1 VVVPVER
8 NKGGGFENSGQVSS
22 AGRERG
28 KEGEPELALGG
39 CAIRK
44 AAGGWRQFLFQG
56 CVFITAGP
64 STKMFM
70 PSNSVCVFI
79 TAGPSTKQGVRRKQ
93 FLAFVAKCKGP
104 RQRAWKRSAR
114 CRALFAAAS
123 MCDNLVWQSRTC
135 RLHPAPHCVKMLPAP
150 VRQDYWRLFLASA
163 VWPGPVL

>member
-1 VVVPVER
+1 VCLLLQDLVQRCLCPV
-8 NKGGGFENSGQVSS
+8 
-22 AGRERG
+22 
-28 KEGEPELALGG
+28 
-39 CAIRK
+39 
-44 AAGGWRQFLFQG
+44 
-56 CVFITAGP
+56 T
-64 STKMFM
+64 
-70 PSNSVCVFI
+70 VCVCLLLQDLVQSRVFG
-79 TAGPSTKQGVRRKQ
+79 ANN